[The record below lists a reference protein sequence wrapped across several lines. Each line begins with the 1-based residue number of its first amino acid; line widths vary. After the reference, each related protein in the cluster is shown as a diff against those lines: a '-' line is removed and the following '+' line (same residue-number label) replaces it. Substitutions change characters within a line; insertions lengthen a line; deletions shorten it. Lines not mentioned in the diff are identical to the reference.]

1 MGKSTPVIFIMFAVV
16 IVAGSILAVSSYYGS
31 ADWTW
36 IANQVASFVL
46 VIMALGVAF
55 YTLIGW
61 LRR

>member
-1 MGKSTPVIFIMFAVV
+1 MFAVV
-16 IVAGSILAVSSYYGS
+16 IVAGSILGVSSYYGS

-46 VIMALGVAF
+46 VIMVLGVAF
-55 YTLIGW
+55 YTLVGW